1 MSAVTMLAAVLVFG
15 ALDVQWRAAPSCPAP
30 DLSRLADSNGRAVV
44 QLQHEAS
51 TWRLELTF
59 VEPFEATRVL
69 ELSSCADAQRAA
81 RALLVLGLQGAEAF
95 RASEV
100 PVSPP
105 PAVAAPVAP
114 APAEP
119 SRPVS
124 VSARAGGL
132 FSFASVPAGSGRF
145 FAGADVRVGFFEVG
159 LAARVGL
166 PITFAAPGID
176 GGTVTMWPTL
186 GGELTACW
194 APRSGRFTFGAC
206 GSLAVEWWQL
216 TGQGVTD
223 PGQGSAAWVAL
234 GPLARVTWRL
244 VSSLEVGG
252 ALAFRAALRR
262 PTAVLDGREVASAG
276 PVSFEAQAF
285 VGWAFGGAP

>member
-1 MSAVTMLAAVLVFG
+1 MTMLAAVLVFG
-15 ALDVQWRAAPSCPAP
+15 ALDVQWRAPPSCPAP

-44 QLQHEAS
+44 QLEADAAS

-59 VEPFEATRVL
+59 VEPFEASRVL

-100 PVSPP
+100 PVSAPPTVAPSAVTPP
-105 PAVAAPVAP
+105 PVDRPTPVT
-114 APAEP
+114 
-119 SRPVS
+119 VT
-124 VSARAGGL
+124 ARAGGL

-145 FAGADVRVGFFEVG
+145 LAGADVRVGFFEAG
-159 LAARVGL
+159 LGLRVGL
-166 PITFAAPGID
+166 PIRFAASGID
-176 GGTVTMWPTL
+176 GGAVTMWPTL
-186 GGELTACW
+186 GGEVTACW

-206 GSLAVEWWQL
+206 GSLAAEWWQL

-223 PGQGSAAWVAL
+223 PGRGDAAWVAA
-234 GPLARVTWRL
+234 GPLARATWRL

-285 VGWAFGGAP
+285 VGWGFGGAP